1 MSRDALVIGINNYS
15 YFSKKLN
22 APANDA
28 EEIRKLLKQYGKFN
42 VLTPMPM
49 GLNDNNEPCIKKD
62 GIVTTN
68 MLYDAIGTLFN
79 PKGSSIPEMALLFFS
94 GHGLR
99 KEKNGITEGFLA
111 ASDTNSN
118 AGNLGISLDWLSKLL
133 CQSPVRQQVIL
144 LDCCYSGEI
153 LNFEE
158 DNPGLHG
165 KDKVVRCFI
174 AASREFEEAFEI
186 SGKHGLLSSVL
197 IEAFNKRINGF
208 VTNHYLIDFINE
220 KFRGSIQKPIFY
232 NSSDEII
239 IAEISTPVI
248 EEKKPVVNPKCPYK
262 GLRYFDNTDEDADN
276 FYGRVNLT
284 DDLTEKVSTSNFL
297 AVVGPSG
304 SGKSSVVRAG
314 LLHQLKLGKRLS
326 GSDQWASYIFHPD
339 KYPLDNLIMSFIDT
353 SHSPSEITNQFNT
366 VKERINAS
374 SQGLERFL
382 AEKAGTGRVV
392 FVVDQFEEIFTLCDD
407 KKKRQEFFEILLG
420 VLPLIQNKLCLVI
433 AMRADFLVMFL
444 DN

>member
-1 MSRDALVIGINNYS
+1 MSKDALVIGINNYNNP
-15 YFSKKLN
+15 FKKLN

-28 EEIRKLLKQYGKFN
+28 EDIRKLLKQYGKFN

-68 MLYDAIGTLFN
+68 MLENAIGKLFN
-79 PKGSSIPEMALLFFS
+79 PKGSNIPEMALLFFS

-99 KEKNGITEGFLA
+99 KEKSGITEGFLA
-111 ASDTNSN
+111 ASDTNKS
-118 AGNLGISLDWLSKLL
+118 GNWGVSLDWLRKLL

-165 KDKVVRCFI
+165 KDKVFRCFI

-197 IEAFNKRINGF
+197 IEALKKRINGF

-248 EEKKPVVNPKCPYK
+248 EEKKPVVNPK
-262 GLRYFDNTDEDADN
+262 
-276 FYGRVNLT
+276 
-284 DDLTEKVSTSNFL
+284 
-297 AVVGPSG
+297 
-304 SGKSSVVRAG
+304 
-314 LLHQLKLGKRLS
+314 
-326 GSDQWASYIFHPD
+326 
-339 KYPLDNLIMSFIDT
+339 
-353 SHSPSEITNQFNT
+353 
-366 VKERINAS
+366 
-374 SQGLERFL
+374 
-382 AEKAGTGRVV
+382 
-392 FVVDQFEEIFTLCDD
+392 
-407 KKKRQEFFEILLG
+407 
-420 VLPLIQNKLCLVI
+420 
-433 AMRADFLVMFL
+433 
-444 DN
+444 